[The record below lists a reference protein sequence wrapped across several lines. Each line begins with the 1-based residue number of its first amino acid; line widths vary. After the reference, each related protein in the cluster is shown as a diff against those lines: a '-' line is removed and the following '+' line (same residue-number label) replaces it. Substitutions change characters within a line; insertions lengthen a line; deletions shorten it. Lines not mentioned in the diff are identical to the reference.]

1 MVDGIIQVTDINYDD
16 IMDTTYEIVLMF
28 CAGVLL
34 NNLFNNQ
41 YVGLCKDHRQPYV
54 RAAAVLAKLDKPIY
68 IGEVD
73 GNDNKY
79 LMDKFNITDY
89 PTFLSVY
96 SFGRDP
102 ETIKVMNTD
111 TYVMNI

>member
-1 MVDGIIQVTDINYDD
+1 M
-16 IMDTTYEIVLMF
+16 
-28 CAGVLL
+28 
-34 NNLFNNQ
+34 
-41 YVGLCKDHRQPYV
+41 
-54 RAAAVLAKLDKPIY
+54 LAKLDKPIY

-111 TYVMNI
+111 TYVMNICFLC